1 MDVRKVAAVLT
12 LCVVVC
18 MLVCL
23 ITETAFAARDSSKF
37 DKDLSMKKG
46 LDVLDGGM
54 NVDEDRLPSKL
65 QKILGIGSVFVA
77 IAVVKWL

>member
-23 ITETAFAARDSSKF
+23 ITETAFAAGNSSGLG
-37 DKDLSMKKG
+37 KDLSMKKG
-46 LDVLDGGM
+46 LEVLDGGM